1 MGGYLLSIT
10 YCQNRESQP
19 LSLVVLCGE
28 FNYPNRVG
36 CLYTDIRRHIYE
48 KRARKTTY
56 NWEKNKIFAD
66 AKETHSLQDASD
78 ATGLSIK
85 SIKQLQKFYTFRN
98 FAGISCISFSIRY
111 NIKCM

>member
-1 MGGYLLSIT
+1 MKRG
-10 YCQNRESQP
+10 
-19 LSLVVLCGE
+19 
-28 FNYPNRVG
+28 RVKLRIIG
-36 CLYTDIRRHIYE
+36 
-48 KRARKTTY
+48 KRIKT
-56 NWEKNKIFAD
+56 FAD